1 MQTTPAGSEI
11 SRPRSPSSRRSG
23 ERYGSSSRGI
33 PPGEHRET
41 QSISPLDPEISRAL
55 KSVHVLVVD
64 DEPTLRESCANLLRS
79 EGCEVTVCGRGDE
92 ALELL
97 RRRPFDILFVD
108 LHISHVAGME
118 LLEAAKATDPDVVGI
133 VMTGN
138 PTVSSS
144 IEVRRAGAFEY
155 IPKPFS
161 ALQLQ
166 IVLGRAAHAVVE
178 ARKIS
183 QARRSLSAGH
193 QHSTAVNLMGA
204 APNFLGV
211 IERARRVARSGASVF
226 LTGESGT
233 GKEVI
238 AHFIHA
244 ESRRAKGTMVP
255 VNCAGLPES
264 LFESEMFG
272 HVKGAFTGAVSD
284 KKGLLEAAHGGTL
297 FLDELTEMPAMIQA
311 KFLRVLQDGVV
322 RRVGSTRTD
331 AVVDVRV
338 VVGTNQDPAEAVE
351 NGQLRRDLF
360 YRLRVVPI
368 HIPPLRE
375 RQEDILIFAQNF
387 LTHFWTL
394 YRGREEMPTL
404 STAALDALRAWPWQ
418 GNVRELRNVMEHA
431 VVMMPPGIEIRP
443 ENLPLIGEQKAD
455 LVELA
460 PLPPTSGIPEE
471 YHVARDDVLARFEV
485 RYLRQIV
492 RHTDG
497 NISEAAKIAKVD
509 RTTLYR
515 LMEKHNLNQQHL
527 LA

>member
-1 MQTTPAGSEI
+1 MDAVE
-11 SRPRSPSSRRSG
+11 
-23 ERYGSSSRGI
+23 
-33 PPGEHRET
+33 
-41 QSISPLDPEISRAL
+41 PEIARVL
-55 KSVHVLVVD
+55 KTVHVLVVD

-92 ALELL
+92 AMELL

-108 LHISHVAGME
+108 LQMSQVSGLE
-118 LLEAAKATDPDVVGI
+118 LLDASKVGNPDIVAI
-133 VMTGN
+133 VMAGK
-138 PTVSSS
+138 PSVGSS
-144 IEVRRAGAFEY
+144 IAAREAGAFEY

-161 ALQLQ
+161 AIQLQ
-166 IVLGRAAHAVVE
+166 IVLGRAAHAVHE
-178 ARKIS
+178 ARKK
-183 QARRSLSAGH
+183 QEALRNLRAGH
-193 QHSTAVNLMGA
+193 QHSETVNLIGA
-204 APNFLGV
+204 APSFV
-211 IERARRVARSGASVF
+211 AVVERARRVARTGASVF

-238 AHFIHA
+238 AHFIHS
-244 ESRRAKGTMVP
+244 ESDRANSPIVP

-284 KKGLLEAAHGGTL
+284 KKGLLEAAHNGTL
-297 FLDELTEMPAMIQA
+297 FLDELTEMPQMIQA

-331 AVVDVRV
+331 AIVDVRII
-338 VVGTNQDPAEAVE
+338 VGTNRDPAEAVE
-351 NGQLRRDLF
+351 SGELRRDLF

-375 RQEDILIFAQNF
+375 RQQDIPIFVQSF
-387 LTHFWTL
+387 FTHFWTL
-394 YRGREEMPTL
+394 YRGGEEMPTF
-404 STAALDALRAWPWQ
+404 SEAAMSALLMWPWE

-431 VVMMPPGIEIRP
+431 VVMLAPGTVIRP
-443 ENLPLIGEQKAD
+443 ENLPLIGEGTEEVQ
-455 LVELA
+455 ELM
-460 PLPPTSGIPEE
+460 PPPPPPSLAPEE
-471 YHVARDDVLARFEV
+471 YHAARDQVLSQFEV

-492 RHTDG
+492 RRAEG

-515 LMEKHNLNQQHL
+515 LMEKHKIDQHHL